1 MKLQWWFVFR
11 PLVWPTSVTV
21 CDFPWCHWICL
32 VEIFLMIL
40 VVLFLEFRCASKIF
54 FFLSFFSL
62 LSLSLSNLVF
72 INFTIWESSH
82 MTLQLTNH
90 RCHLQL
96 FKLCYFSK
104 YFLHYVILLF
114 FVIVLETKRTLLIQ
128 LTSWDRWVNLSKFR
142 IMFFKNFLKK
152 NKNIVL

>member
-1 MKLQWWFVFR
+1 MRSQQYQEKLPKVVGGWSLAFEW
-11 PLVWPTSVTV
+11 LIWSTLITV
-21 CDFPWCHWICL
+21 DDLLWCHWICL
-32 VEIFLMIL
+32 IEIFLMVL

-82 MTLQLTNH
+82 MTLRLTNH
-90 RCHLQL
+90 RCHLRL
-96 FKLCYFSK
+96 SKLCYFSK

-114 FVIVLETKRTLLIQ
+114 FVIVLET
-128 LTSWDRWVNLSKFR
+128 
-142 IMFFKNFLKK
+142 
-152 NKNIVL
+152 